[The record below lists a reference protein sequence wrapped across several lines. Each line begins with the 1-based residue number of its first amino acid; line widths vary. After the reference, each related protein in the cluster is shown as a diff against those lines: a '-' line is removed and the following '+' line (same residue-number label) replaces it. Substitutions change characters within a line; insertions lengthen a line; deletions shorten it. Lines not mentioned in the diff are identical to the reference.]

1 MAFFKS
7 EEEKLAEEKQQLK
20 KYEDE
25 IFKRKIYRGKVGH
38 IHQGLSYAGVWGV
51 RDNGKMKFYSTTFNI
66 HDTKLMIERNKMII
80 EFTNIKEIFEDGE
93 NEAIIILNDNS
104 GIPIKTLSTGTSSR
118 LRFKSFINILNRLI
132 KENTTNISSMKG
144 KSEDTVDKM
153 LKLGEM
159 YNNGLLS
166 DEEFILMKQKLIEG
180 TSEDINTDENDIEPS
195 NICKNCGTDIS
206 PEDAYCGECGTKIN

>member
-1 MAFFKS
+1 
-7 EEEKLAEEKQQLK
+7 
-20 KYEDE
+20 
-25 IFKRKIYRGKVGH
+25 
-38 IHQGLSYAGVWGV
+38 
-51 RDNGKMKFYSTTFNI
+51 
-66 HDTKLMIERNKMII
+66 
-80 EFTNIKEIFEDGE
+80 
-93 NEAIIILNDNS
+93 
-104 GIPIKTLSTGTSSR
+104 
-118 LRFKSFINILNRLI
+118 
-132 KENTTNISSMKG
+132 MKG